1 MKIYAIVS
9 ECSTAG
15 YYYVM
20 QAENI
25 DDAVN
30 KYLNTEWRHH
40 DSDRVL
46 FGYDDDIDKKEREK
60 VLCYSSSDDCVIL
73 REGIYETT
81 IKEVN
86 FENPDTTMISIGFY
100 EE

>member
-1 MKIYAIVS
+1 MKIYAIAS

-30 KYLNTEWRHH
+30 KYLNT
-40 DSDRVL
+40 
-46 FGYDDDIDKKEREK
+46 IDEKEREK
-60 VLCYSSSDDCVIL
+60 VLRYGSSDDCVVL

-86 FENPDTTMISIGFY
+86 FENLDTTMISIGFY